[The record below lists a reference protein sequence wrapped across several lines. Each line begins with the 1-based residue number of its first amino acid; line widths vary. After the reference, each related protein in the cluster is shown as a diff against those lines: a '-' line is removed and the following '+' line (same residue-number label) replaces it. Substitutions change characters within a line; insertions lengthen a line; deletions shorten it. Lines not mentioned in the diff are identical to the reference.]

1 VASTPGLTSATSNA
15 FNIVYACT
23 AGPIQ
28 QPINADGSSKFKINS
43 TIPVKIRVLCNGVP
57 ANNLTIYVTLQKVG
71 AGGGDVNEVVSTS
84 AADTGNI
91 MRSTGDGNY
100 MFNLSTKRSQFAA
113 GSDLTAGTYLLT
125 LASNS
130 NAFANVSVTFN
141 LRK

>member
-1 VASTPGLTSATSNA
+1 
-15 FNIVYACT
+15 
-23 AGPIQ
+23 
-28 QPINADGSSKFKINS
+28 
-43 TIPVKIRVLCNGVP
+43 
-57 ANNLTIYVTLQKVG
+57 
-71 AGGGDVNEVVSTS
+71 
-84 AADTGNI
+84 

>member
-1 VASTPGLTSATSNA
+1 
-15 FNIVYACT
+15 
-23 AGPIQ
+23 
-28 QPINADGSSKFKINS
+28 
-43 TIPVKIRVLCNGVP
+43 
-57 ANNLTIYVTLQKVG
+57 
-71 AGGGDVNEVVSTS
+71 
-84 AADTGNI
+84 

-130 NAFANVSVTFN
+130 NAFSNVSVTFN